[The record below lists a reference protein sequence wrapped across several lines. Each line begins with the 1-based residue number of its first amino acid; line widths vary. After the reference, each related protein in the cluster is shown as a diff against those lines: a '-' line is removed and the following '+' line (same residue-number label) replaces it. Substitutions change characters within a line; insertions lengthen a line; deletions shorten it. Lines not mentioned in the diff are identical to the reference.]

1 MTYQKKPQN
10 EEVLS
15 PLKMGLYMCN
25 NYLGFCR
32 GFFYRQL
39 RLTDRCLLLM
49 VDFVLC

>member
-1 MTYQKKPQN
+1 MTYQKKTQN

-25 NYLGFCR
+25 NY
-32 GFFYRQL
+32 
-39 RLTDRCLLLM
+39 TDRCLLLM